1 MKTLVVIPTYNE
13 VDNVEPLLGLLK
25 KAMPATPQGF
35 DILFVD
41 DHSPD
46 GTSEKIREF
55 MNSAKD
61 LSVFLL
67 ERKGKEGYA
76 GACIAGFKFSKAQG
90 YEAVVEMDADLSHD
104 PAYLP
109 ALLTAIDTHDFA
121 VGSRYIKNGGV
132 AGWGL
137 IRRFLSMGGQLF
149 SHLLLN
155 CPIAD
160 MTGGY
165 NAWRMET
172 LDQVGLDNLIS
183 KGYSFLIEL
192 KYRAYRK
199 GCTYKEIP
207 ILFEDRKHGTSKM
220 SKQIFFEAIRNVYR
234 LRKIV
239 H

>member
-13 VDNVEPLLGLLK
+13 VDNIEPLIGLLE
-25 KAMPATPQGF
+25 KAMQATPQEF
-35 DILFVD
+35 DVLFVD
-41 DHSPD
+41 DNSPD
-46 GTSEKIREF
+46 GTSQKIKEF
-55 MNSAKD
+55 MNS
-61 LSVFLL
+61 STGPRVFLL
-67 ERKGKEGYA
+67 KRKGKEGYA

-109 ALLTAIDTHDFA
+109 ALLTAIGAHDFA

-137 IRRFLSMGGQLF
+137 VRRFLSMGGQLF
-149 SHLLLN
+149 SHLLLS
-155 CPIAD
+155 CPIKD
-160 MTGGY
+160 MTGGF

-172 LDQVGLDNLIS
+172 LDIVGLDNLIS

-220 SKQIFFEAIRNVYR
+220 SKQIFFEAIRNVFK
-234 LRKIV
+234 LRKIL